1 MTATTTT
8 EGVSAR
14 YVAAIETLRDGRPL
28 RISQVVHLVPFKRG
42 AVRQRLLKVEPE
54 PVRDGRS
61 MLFTAASIRAAF
73 PQLTTVGCGDE

>member
-1 MTATTTT
+1 MTTTTTT

-42 AVRQRLLKVEPE
+42 AVRQRLLAVEPL
-54 PVRDGRS
+54 PVKDGRS
-61 MLFTAASIRAAF
+61 MLFKASSIRSAF
-73 PQLTTVGCGDE
+73 PQLATVGGGDE